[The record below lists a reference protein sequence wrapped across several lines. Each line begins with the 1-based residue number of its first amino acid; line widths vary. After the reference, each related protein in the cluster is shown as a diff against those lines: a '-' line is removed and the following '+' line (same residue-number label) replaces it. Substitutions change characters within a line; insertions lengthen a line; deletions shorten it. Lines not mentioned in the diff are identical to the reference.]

1 MSEIMLQSSHLFTC
15 TMAIVMASDTTLN
28 VVDKFCYISI
38 LSSDANIGKDI
49 STHTQAAKAS
59 QFCRLSR
66 RLWYN
71 HSVQL
76 DTNVVA

>member
-15 TMAIVMASDTTLN
+15 TMAIVMASDTPLN

-49 STHTQAAKAS
+49 STHTQPKLVNSADSPDACGTTTVFS
-59 QFCRLSR
+59 
-66 RLWYN
+66 
-71 HSVQL
+71 
-76 DTNVVA
+76 